1 MIISIAT
8 RGRRLTKINVRF
20 KYVCTLQK
28 CTCPTS
34 TPVID
39 KKKKNVFYSWLVRYY
54 FSSLSCYIVK
64 YKVKAEVF
72 FNLNFRI
79 FSLLLSLFLVIYLL
93 ITLLVLLYHWFS
105 TVLYLFIFCFY
116 FFNSSIVIIT
126 FFFGSVCCCHAGGGQ
141 GKTIWKTM
149 TSNPAVV
156 FIVWYV

>member
-1 MIISIAT
+1 MSNIYSGD
-8 RGRRLTKINVRF
+8 RQKKINV
-20 KYVCTLQK
+20 
-28 CTCPTS
+28 
-34 TPVID
+34 
-39 KKKKNVFYSWLVRYY
+39 FYIRLVRYY

-116 FFNSSIVIIT
+116 FFNSSIVFIT
-126 FFFGSVCCCHAGGGQ
+126 FFWQCVLLSCWWRAG
-141 GKTIWKTM
+141 KDNLK
-149 TSNPAVV
+149 NNDL
-156 FIVWYV
+156 